1 MFALSKLRLNV
12 NCEQINETTEISID
26 YEDNQKNG
34 LIGLCACS
42 PNTYRQSQVS
52 DFQLQ
57 FMVPFFLS
65 LLYSPKDS
73 LKIQLACIFMYVITQ
88 NKWKYKK
95 C

>member
-1 MFALSKLRLNV
+1 M

-42 PNTYRQSQVS
+42 PNTYRQSQAS

-57 FMVPFFLS
+57 FMVL
-65 LLYSPKDS
+65 
-73 LKIQLACIFMYVITQ
+73 
-88 NKWKYKK
+88 
-95 C
+95 